1 MVQYSIRKPIKALWV
16 DAFAKLAALRETD
29 LTSLDLPGSVSVIFF
44 VAQNEKTKNPCM
56 VSEVLHSFRTF
67 HLNKI
72 YWSVSK
78 ILYRIC
84 IIFCPNSGGDNALLY
99 SWLTSCS
106 GCTQSSGSAAHGSRS
121 LRTPQTTHDDPG
133 PTQAPGPSYP
143 PPAHCTWEH
152 GKTPTVTIRHFCI
165 LFHFLNQRCTRLVQ
179 SENYTESRLWIKLHA
194 DRFFKLCSKKTK
206 EYMGKKKHPLQL
218 YRVMQSVTIDQRVG
232 GQDRSRQNKE
242 RRRTSNREGKEQ
254 RCAK

>member
-29 LTSLDLPGSVSVIFF
+29 LTLLDLPGSVSVIFF
-44 VAQNEKTKNPCM
+44 VAQNEKTQNPCM
-56 VSEVLHSFRTF
+56 VSEVLYSFGTF

-78 ILYRIC
+78 LLYRIC
-84 IIFCPNSGGDNALLY
+84 IIFCPNTGGDNALLY

-143 PPAHCTWEH
+143 PPTHCTWEH
-152 GKTPTVTIRHFCI
+152 GKTPTVTIRHFVFCFI
-165 LFHFLNQRCTRLVQ
+165 
-179 SENYTESRLWIKLHA
+179 
-194 DRFFKLCSKKTK
+194 FFKSALYTAGSVWK
-206 EYMGKKKHPLQL
+206 L
-218 YRVMQSVTIDQRVG
+218 YRKPTVNQTPCR
-232 GQDRSRQNKE
+232 
-242 RRRTSNREGKEQ
+242 
-254 RCAK
+254 